1 MSKDDAINTMNCSN
15 LVDKS
20 GVLSKK
26 YIFFLLYIKMSENTN
41 LTYYQKN
48 RDVIINRAKDYYKN
62 DKERLKEQ
70 ERINTKTYLKKKK
83 RIWKELIS

>member
-1 MSKDDAINTMNCSN
+1 
-15 LVDKS
+15 
-20 GVLSKK
+20 
-26 YIFFLLYIKMSENTN
+26 MSENTN

-48 RDVIINRAKDYYKN
+48 RYVIINRAKDYYKN

-83 RIWKELIS
+83 TKKENMERTDIVICLKKRNKD